1 MKELVP
7 TQQMLKNYCKM
18 KVEGVEKLHT
28 VLISSSITWG
38 HLMGQGQ
45 IFIAFIQKEGS
56 AGFIIYLLDSLSYFL
71 PNNIF
76 IHRSFF
82 LCNLCSYMYKY
93 V

>member
-1 MKELVP
+1 
-7 TQQMLKNYCKM
+7 MLKNYCKM

-56 AGFIIYLLDSLSYFL
+56 AGFIIY
-71 PNNIF
+71 
-76 IHRSFF
+76 
-82 LCNLCSYMYKY
+82 
-93 V
+93 

>member
-1 MKELVP
+1 
-7 TQQMLKNYCKM
+7 
-18 KVEGVEKLHT
+18 
-28 VLISSSITWG
+28 
-38 HLMGQGQ
+38 MGQGQ

-56 AGFIIYLLDSLSYFL
+56 TGFIIYLLDSLSYFL